1 MTTTT
6 IIYCT
11 HNENTN
17 LPHQTIQRL
26 TRTATDRFG
35 KKIKSIKQKLIKKTL
50 TYKRLTH
57 SYFKR
62 GRGWGFDKT
71 NT

>member
-6 IIYCT
+6 TIYCT

-35 KKIKSIKQKLIKKTL
+35 KKIKSIKQKLIKKL
-50 TYKRLTH
+50 RLI
-57 SYFKR
+57 K
-62 GRGWGFDKT
+62 D
-71 NT
+71 